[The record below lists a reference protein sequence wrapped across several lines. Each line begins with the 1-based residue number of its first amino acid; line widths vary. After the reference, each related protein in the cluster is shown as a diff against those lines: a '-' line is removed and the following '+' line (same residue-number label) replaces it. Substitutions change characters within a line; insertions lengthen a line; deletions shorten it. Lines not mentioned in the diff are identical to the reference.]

1 MKKVLIVITLLISFG
16 LFSCNKTKE
25 DETMWNKKELLNKT
39 TNYWNVGL
47 NYSDNIR
54 AIMYEGQIYN
64 EKLTNIFAYL
74 GIPKHQYQMGYPAVI
89 LIHGGLGKAFPEW
102 VKMWTDKGYV
112 AIAPDFDAQMS
123 TPETGINNVVRN
135 NLGGPKGYGVTA
147 INFEDEENSW
157 LYQSVSNI
165 VIAHNL
171 LRSIDEVNNKKIGIT
186 GISWGS
192 YLTAIT
198 LGVDDRF
205 AFAMPVYGAGFLDE
219 DYTSSLYSM
228 FAGMDDNML
237 SEYQKKFDPSAY
249 LKDVNIPTFWVQGVN
264 DAAFSPIQKQKAA
277 DLITKTDVFYAYYAN
292 MSHGQEH
299 GSSRP
304 ELFAFAD
311 SIVKEENAIIHVVE
325 ESYDDSSL
333 SLKSINGVNIQEAY
347 LFWTDSTEYEI
358 RLAQWYR
365 ENVTITNNII
375 NVNIPAEAQFF
386 FVEIKDQHGN
396 VVSSKFYRR
405 ITI

>member
-1 MKKVLIVITLLISFG
+1 MKKVLIIITLLISMG
-16 LFSCNKTKE
+16 LFSCNKTEKNK
-25 DETMWNKKELLNKT
+25 TMWNKKELLNQT

-47 NYSDNIR
+47 NYSDNIS

-64 EKLTNIFAYL
+64 GELTNIFAYL
-74 GIPKHQYQMGYPAVI
+74 GIPKTPMPDGGYPAII
-89 LIHGGLGKAFPEW
+89 LIHGGLGRAFSDW
-102 VKMWTDKGYV
+102 VKMWTDRGYV

-123 TPETGINNVVRN
+123 TPETGLNKIVRN

-147 INFEDEENSW
+147 IDFENEKNSW
-157 LYQSVSNI
+157 LYQSISNI

-171 LRSIDEVNNKKIGIT
+171 LRSIDKVNNQKVGIT

-219 DYTSSLYSM
+219 DYTSGLYSM

-249 LKDVNIPTFWVQGVN
+249 LKDVKIPTFWVQGVN
-264 DAAFSPIQKQKAA
+264 DFAFSPVQKQKAT
-277 DLITKTDVFYAYYAN
+277 DLITKTDVFYAYHTN
-292 MSHGQEH
+292 MQHGQEH
-299 GSSRP
+299 GSSCP

-311 SIVKEENAIIHVVE
+311 SIVNEGNTIIKIIE
-325 ESYDDSSL
+325 DIYIETTL

-358 RLAQWYR
+358 RSAQWYR
-365 ENVTITNNII
+365 GNATITDNII
-375 NVNIPAEAQFF
+375 SVNIPTEAQFF
-386 FVEIKDQHGN
+386 FVEVKDQYGN
-396 VVSSKFYRR
+396 IVSSKFYKGG
-405 ITI
+405 I